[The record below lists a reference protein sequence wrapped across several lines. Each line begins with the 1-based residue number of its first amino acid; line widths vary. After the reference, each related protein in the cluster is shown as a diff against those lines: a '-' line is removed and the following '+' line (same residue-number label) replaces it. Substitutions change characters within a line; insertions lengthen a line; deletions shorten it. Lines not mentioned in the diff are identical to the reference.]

1 MKEGGMEGWEGWR
14 DGRDEQTR
22 KVFFR
27 PDGTISR

>member
-1 MKEGGMEGWEGWR
+1 MKEGGREGWR
-14 DGRDEQTR
+14 DERDEQTR